1 MAEINLGAVD
11 RCMQTEP
18 QETETL
24 LASEGGGYRYW
35 GSDGGKK
42 LMTCWVGIERDTSF
56 QLETL
61 KTSLFRNC

>member
-11 RCMQTEP
+11 RCMQTEL

-42 LMTCWVGIERDTSF
+42 LMTCWVRI
-56 QLETL
+56 
-61 KTSLFRNC
+61 